1 MNIVDGTLPIL
12 GLEKRTTGPF
22 STASSAFDSRGMRH
36 HPGGFN
42 VVYGAKS
49 IKWPPK
55 TEERSL
61 GRLGGMMM
69 HALKA
74 ASNPEFDLLCLSC
87 IFLYYLL

>member
-1 MNIVDGTLPIL
+1 M
-12 GLEKRTTGPF
+12 
-22 STASSAFDSRGMRH
+22 
-36 HPGGFN
+36 
-42 VVYGAKS
+42 VYGAKS

-74 ASNPEFDLLCLSC
+74 ASNPEFDLLPVCLSC

>member
-1 MNIVDGTLPIL
+1 MTVPY
-12 GLEKRTTGPF
+12 PF
-22 STASSAFDSRGMRH
+22 WVWKKEPQDRFRRH
-36 HPGGFN
+36 LAHSIREECGNHPGGFN

-61 GRLGGMMM
+61 GERLGGMMM

-74 ASNPEFDLLCLSC
+74 ASNPEFDLLPVCLSC